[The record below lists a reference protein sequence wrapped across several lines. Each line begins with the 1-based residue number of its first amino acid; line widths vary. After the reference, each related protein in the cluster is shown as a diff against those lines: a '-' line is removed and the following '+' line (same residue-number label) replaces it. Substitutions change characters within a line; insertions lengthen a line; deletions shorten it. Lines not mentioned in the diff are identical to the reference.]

1 MITELNINC
10 RLNIINFFRG
20 GGEERGIVRIGIGLN
35 LCFYS
40 KPVILIKQLNID
52 TGLYQL
58 IIALNCVGWLEG
70 FFLGGGGGGGWLW
83 EKKWKRL
90 N

>member
-1 MITELNINC
+1 M
-10 RLNIINFFRG
+10 RK
-20 GGEERGIVRIGIGLN
+20 GIGLN

-58 IIALNCVGWLEG
+58 IIALNCVGWLG
-70 FFLGGGGGGGWLW
+70 FFLGGGGGVGL
-83 EKKWKRL
+83 
-90 N
+90 